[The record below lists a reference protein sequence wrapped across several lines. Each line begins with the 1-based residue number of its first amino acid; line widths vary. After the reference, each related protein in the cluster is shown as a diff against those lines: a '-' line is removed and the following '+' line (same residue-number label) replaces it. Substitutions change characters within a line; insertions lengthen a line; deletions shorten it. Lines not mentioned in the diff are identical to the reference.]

1 MAEPKKSGPFRTY
14 VRSWGLSL
22 SSPASTR
29 TSVADVHAKP
39 RPQRMT
45 PQTTATQ
52 RSCHTVTTVTRTT
65 TIASIQLIRRMRV
78 IELQANVFRAMSV
91 IRPTRAATGMIF
103 ITGASKST
111 LRPRVMPMTV
121 PETRL
126 RPPLPTLRRDW
137 AMSAQP
143 PCVPKSEAMMLPT
156 PWPKHSRLM
165 EPLVPVIW
173 SMSACVIRLSSRPT
187 MAKRTAVEMTLP
199 HIELLCQST
208 PEGGKSH
215 EGMVLKPPRKVDSP
229 ATSPSVLRGRKPWK
243 AMLKTVVRMTEAR
256 GGGRTLPATGIL
268 AQTTAEAMAKRAVMV
283 MLAMS
288 SLSTQ
293 GPSPW

>member
-1 MAEPKKSGPFRTY
+1 MM
-14 VRSWGLSL
+14 
-22 SSPASTR
+22 
-29 TSVADVHAKP
+29 
-39 RPQRMT
+39 RPMI
-45 PQTTATQ
+45 TAMQ
-52 RSCHTVTTVTRTT
+52 RSSQTVITVTRTT
-65 TIASIQLIRRMRV
+65 TMASIQLTRRMSTM
-78 IELQANVFRAMSV
+78 ELQANVFSAMSV
-91 IRPTRAATGMIF
+91 IRPTRAATGICAMM
-103 ITGASKST
+103 GARTKT
-111 LRPRVMPMTV
+111 LRPRVMPMTR

-126 RPPLPTLRRDW
+126 RPPLPTFSRDC

-143 PCVPKSEAMMLPT
+143 PCVPKKEEMMLPT

-283 MLAMS
+283 MLATS
-288 SLSTQ
+288 SPSTQ